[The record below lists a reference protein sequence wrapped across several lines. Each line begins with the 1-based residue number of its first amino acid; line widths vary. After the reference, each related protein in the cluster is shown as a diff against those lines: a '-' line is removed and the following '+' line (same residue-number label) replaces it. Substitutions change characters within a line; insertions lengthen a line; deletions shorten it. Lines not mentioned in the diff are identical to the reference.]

1 MLDQQYEPIRRLL
14 ARVRSRYRAIA
25 VCHAIVRAALAASAV
40 VGLALA
46 AASVASLA
54 ARSPIA
60 LAVVAASAVVLS
72 GGAVVWALLPLRQRP
87 SDLKVARFVEERV
100 PSLDDRLATAVDV
113 VSSAKY
119 ETTRVLAEPL
129 VTDAARRAE
138 TVDVDEVVAP
148 SQLRRSRFQAAA
160 ASGVLLVL
168 LFVARAPARQSLDAA
183 TLALFPARVTLD
195 VTPGDARLKEGATLS
210 IEAHLVGNSAPVATR
225 LEIESGSAWR
235 TSEMASDAAGRFSA
249 SVPAVAADFRYRVVA
264 GTLTSPIYRVR
275 VAAAPRVARIDVG
288 YAYPASL
295 GLAPHTEVDGG
306 DVYAPSDTQVRLHI
320 HTEHPVARGQLTLSA
335 GGSVPLTVVSAT
347 ELAASMTLS
356 ADGSYRVALVDR
368 EGLNND
374 AGTEYFIRIV
384 DDRPP
389 DIHVIKPAS
398 DRQVTSLEEVEIE
411 AQADD
416 DYGLERVE
424 LVYAVRG
431 EAENVVPLEIPRRA
445 TSATVRHTI
454 YLEELG
460 VRPGDFVS
468 YYVRAR
474 DVTRGPR
481 SNEGRSDIF
490 FLEVRPFEQEFS
502 LAESQ
507 SMSGSGYNGSIDD
520 LVNTQKQIVV
530 ATWKIDRRA
539 QAIKGTQSPQDIRA
553 IGQSESDLRTRVEE
567 VASSLRESTMRDPRR
582 RLGRGSDPTNDGGTA
597 RALPEEGAMTRAVDA
612 MSRAVT
618 ALAALKTGVALPPE
632 MQALNALLEA
642 QALVKKRQVS
652 RQQSAQGGP
661 GNNNRNFD
669 ISTLFDK
676 ELQRLQATNYESR
689 QSSQPDKPADKM
701 ADRIKELARRQ
712 DELLR
717 REQELQKLPEA
728 ERRRELEK
736 LTRDQAEL
744 RQQAE
749 EMAKSSSSLK
759 DVAQDMQGATSD
771 LRRQDPASG
780 QARGRQA
787 LDKLKKLAGKGD
799 QQLEAKQLADDQ
811 RQVASD
817 LQKTPSTDKDGLRK
831 LAGEQE
837 RLAERARDV
846 PDNDKQRVAERMRKS
861 AEALRQASQNKQGVD
876 PGHEANAQ
884 QEIARDLDKLADAL
898 GQKGASGNPDAA
910 RLQDALARAR
920 ELREKLDSL
929 TRELQQ
935 PGTSGDRNRLQQEA
949 ARQLQQ
955 TRDLIEQLR
964 RQEPALSSGGA
975 GFTFEGQGMTFSAPG
990 TEAFKQDFARWQEL
1004 RDQATRALDRVT
1016 ASVSKR
1022 LEAQGQHDRLAAGL
1036 DDKAPASYREQVDAY
1051 FKAIA
1056 ARKAR

>member
-1 MLDQQYEPIRRLL
+1 M
-14 ARVRSRYRAIA
+14 
-25 VCHAIVRAALAASAV
+25 CHAIVRAALSVSAV
-40 VGLALA
+40 VGLSLA
-46 AASVASLA
+46 AASIASRVV
-54 ARSPIA
+54 RSPLA
-60 LAVVAASAVVLS
+60 LVVVAAIAVVLAAS
-72 GGAVVWALLPLRQRP
+72 AMVWALLPLRQRP
-87 SDLKVARFVEERV
+87 SDLRVARFVEEQV

-113 VSSAKY
+113 VSSGKY
-119 ETTRVLAEPL
+119 QTMRVLAGPL
-129 VTDAARRAE
+129 VADAARSADG
-138 TVDVDEVVAP
+138 VDVDAVVAP
-148 SQLRRSRFQAAA
+148 LQLRRSGFQAAA
-160 ASGVLLVL
+160 ASLVLLVL
-168 LFVARAPARQSLDAA
+168 LFVAREPARQSLDAA
-183 TLALFPARVTLD
+183 SLALFPARVALA
-195 VTPGDARLKEGATLS
+195 VTPGDARLRAGATLS
-210 IEAHLVGNSAPVATR
+210 IEARLVGNSAPVAAR
-225 LEIESGSAWR
+225 LETESGSGWR
-235 TSEMASDAAGRFSA
+235 ASEMASDADGRFRA
-249 SVPAVAADFRYRVVA
+249 SVPAVSSDFRYRVAA
-264 GTLTSPIYRVR
+264 GALVSPIYHVR
-275 VAAAPRVARIDVG
+275 VAAAPRVSRIDVD
-288 YAYPASL
+288 YAYPAFL
-295 GLAPHTEVDGG
+295 GLAPHTDVDGG
-306 DVYAPSDTQVRLHI
+306 DVYAPSGTAVRLHI
-320 HTEHPVARGQLTLSA
+320 HTEHPVAKGQLTLSA
-335 GGSVPLTVVSAT
+335 GGSVPLTSVSAT
-347 ELAASMTLS
+347 ELTASMTLS

-368 EGLNND
+368 EGLGSD
-374 AGTEYFIRIV
+374 TDTEYFLRIV

-389 DIHVIKPAS
+389 DIHIVKPAS

-431 EAENVVPLEIPRRA
+431 ETEKIVPLEIPKRA
-445 TSATVRHTI
+445 TTATVRHTI
-454 YLEELG
+454 YLEDLG

-474 DVTRGPR
+474 DITRGPR

-507 SMSGSGYNGSIDD
+507 SMAGSGYNGSIDD
-520 LVNTQKQIVV
+520 LVNAQKQIVV

-539 QAIKGTQSPQDIRA
+539 QAIKGAQSPQDIRA

-582 RLGRGSDPTNDGGTA
+582 RLGRGSDPTNDGAVG
-597 RALPEEGAMTRAVDA
+597 RAMPEETAMTAAVDA
-612 MSRAVT
+612 MSRAVA
-618 ALAALKTGVALPPE
+618 ALVALKTGVALPPE

-661 GNNNRNFD
+661 GNNNRNYD
-669 ISTLFDK
+669 VSTLFDK
-676 ELQRLQATNYESR
+676 ELQRLQETNYESR
-689 QSSQPDKPADKM
+689 QSSQPNKPDQA
-701 ADRIKELARRQ
+701 ADRIRELAKRQ

-717 REQELQKLPEA
+717 REQALQKLPED
-728 ERRRELEK
+728 ERKRELEK
-736 LTRDQAEL
+736 LTREQAEL
-744 RQQAE
+744 RRQAE
-749 EMAKSSSSLK
+749 EMAKSQSSLK

-787 LDKLKKLAGKGD
+787 LDKLKKLAGAGD
-799 QQLEAKQLADDQ
+799 QQLETKQLADDQ

-817 LQKTPSTDKDGLRK
+817 LQKTPNSDKDGLRR

-837 RLAERARDV
+837 RLAERARRV
-846 PDNDKQRVAERMRKS
+846 PDRDAQRVAERMRKS
-861 AEALRQASQNKQGVD
+861 ADTLRQASQNTQGVD
-876 PGHEANAQ
+876 PGHEASAQ
-884 QEIARDLDKLADAL
+884 QEIARDLDKLADAF
-898 GQKGASGNPDAA
+898 GQKGAAQNPDAA
-910 RLQDALARAR
+910 RLQDALAKAR
-920 ELREKLDSL
+920 QLREKLDSL

-935 PGTSGDRNRLQQEA
+935 PGTSGDRNRLQQDA

-964 RQEPALSSGGA
+964 REDPSLSSGGA
-975 GFTFEGQGMTFSAPG
+975 GFTFEGQGMAFSAPG

-1022 LEAQGQHDRLAAGL
+1022 LDQQGQRDRLAAGL